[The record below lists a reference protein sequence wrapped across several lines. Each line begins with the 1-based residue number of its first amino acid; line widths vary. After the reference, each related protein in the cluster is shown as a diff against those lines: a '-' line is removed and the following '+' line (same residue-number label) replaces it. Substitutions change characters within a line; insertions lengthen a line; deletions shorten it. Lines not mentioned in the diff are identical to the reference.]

1 MSWDLVSLQLLVAVR
16 EHGSLGRAARELG
29 MTQPA
34 ASARLRALETRC
46 GLNLVTRS
54 PRGSVLTEDGVV
66 VCDAARRVLREA
78 DRFEGALSALRHESQ
93 RSLSIAASMTI
104 AEHLV
109 PLWVG
114 RLRTDLPDV
123 ITGLVVANSDDVV
136 QMVREGKVEMGFIES
151 PVEARDLRMRTVRW
165 DEVQVLV
172 APNHPWAT
180 RSTPVTRA
188 ELGGTPLV
196 QREPGSGTRG
206 TFERAL
212 GGAAPV
218 ALQASS
224 THAILSAARAGIGPA
239 VVSAIAASEDRH
251 AGHLVQVATE
261 LDLRRPLRAA
271 WRPHTRLRSPL
282 SDLLRVASV
291 DERRD

>member
-16 EHGSLGRAARELG
+16 QHGSLGRAARELG

-34 ASARLRALETRC
+34 ASARLRALEGQC

-54 PRGSVLTEDGVV
+54 PRGSALTEDGAV

-78 DRFEGALSALRHESQ
+78 DRFESTLATLRHESQ

-109 PLWVG
+109 PIWVG
-114 RLRTDLPDV
+114 QLRVELPDV
-123 ITGLVVANSDDVV
+123 VTGLVVANSDDVI
-136 QMVREGKVEMGFIES
+136 QMVREGRVEMGFVES

-172 APNHPWAT
+172 APGHPWAD
-180 RSTPVTRA
+180 RSTPVTRV
-188 ELGGTPLV
+188 ELRRTPLV
-196 QREPGSGTRG
+196 QREPGSGTRS

-212 GGAAPV
+212 GGEAPV

-224 THAILSAARAGIGPA
+224 THAILSAARTGIGPA
-239 VVSAIAASEDRH
+239 VVSAIAAHDDRA
-251 AGHLVQVATE
+251 AGHLVPVRTE

-282 SDLLRVASV
+282 SDFLKVAAAG
-291 DERRD
+291 DG